1 MNHVHSF
8 YQSHNLLQPMGNG
21 NRKTGG
27 EQLMFQACILSGAL
41 QQAAA
46 AGPQFSMQT
55 FGNQTNNPVATGLSL
70 PLQASN
76 PAAAVAQQ
84 ALGLGHQTNV
94 SKVSQFSHPLQQPSQ
109 TPVSPQS
116 TPVSLPF
123 TSSLLISSSNLDLPN
138 LLMMT
143 TDYFC

>member
-1 MNHVHSF
+1 MHTIAFNNCIH
-8 YQSHNLLQPMGNG
+8 LLQPMGNG

-55 FGNQTNNPVATGLSL
+55 FGNQTNNPVATGLNLSL
-70 PLQASN
+70 QPSN
-76 PAAAVAQQ
+76 PAVAQQ
-84 ALGLGHQTNV
+84 ALGLGPQTNV

-116 TPVSLPF
+116 TPVSLP
-123 TSSLLISSSNLDLPN
+123 SLYPTLQQQS
-138 LLMMT
+138 
-143 TDYFC
+143 